1 MTAWRSSGHRG
12 DALEDLILLSN
23 DYYRKHKL
31 CRVDKVSTPIKVVE
45 INKEGL
51 ITKGFFEKRSTVDFH
66 GMVQGVGIVFDA
78 KETNLKSI
86 PLSNI
91 HEHQIEYMKDI
102 SDQGGLAFLIVHFKF
117 CDEYY
122 LIPYEILITYSI
134 ESKNGARKSIPYK
147 ALDSKFRIKRANNGI
162 LNYLPALNEYLD
174 YKKELKPST

>member
-23 DYYRKHKL
+23 EYYRKHKL

-66 GMVQGVGIVFDA
+66 GIVQGIPIVFDA

-86 PLSNI
+86 PLNNI

-102 SDQGGLAFLIVHFKF
+102 TEQKGLAFLIVHFKF
-117 CDEYY
+117 CDEFY
-122 LIPYEILITYSI
+122 LIPYEILANYSSN
-134 ESKNGARKSIPYK
+134 SKSGARKSIPYK
-147 ALDSKFRIKRANNGI
+147 ALEDRFKIKRANNGI
-162 LNYLPALNEYLD
+162 LNYLPTLNTYID
-174 YKKELKPST
+174 FKKEQTPAD

>member
-23 DYYRKHKL
+23 EYYRKHKL
-31 CRVDKVSTPIKVVE
+31 CRVDKVSTPIKVVD

-66 GMVQGVGIVFDA
+66 GIVQGLPIVFDA

-86 PLSNI
+86 PLTNI
-91 HEHQIEYMKDI
+91 HDHQVEYMEDVCY
-102 SDQGGLAFLIVHFKF
+102 QGGLAFLIVHFKF
-117 CDEYY
+117 CDEYFI
-122 LIPYEILITYSI
+122 IPYEILIEFI
-134 ESKNGARKSIPYK
+134 DESKKGSRKSIPYK
-147 ALDSKFRIKRANNGI
+147 SMDLRFKIQRANNGI

-174 YKKELKPST
+174 YKKEKGL

>member
-23 DYYRKHKL
+23 EYYRKHKL
-31 CRVDKVSTPIKVVE
+31 CRVDKVSTPIKVVD

-66 GMVQGVGIVFDA
+66 GIVQGVAIVFDA

-91 HEHQIEYMKDI
+91 HEHQVEYMKDI
-102 SDQGGLAFLIVHFKF
+102 TDQKGLAFLIVHFKF

-122 LIPYEILITYSI
+122 LIPYEILVTYTTN
-134 ESKNGARKSIPYK
+134 SKKGERKSIPYK
-147 ALDSKFRIKRANNGI
+147 DLDSRFKIKRANNGI

-174 YKKELKPST
+174 YKKEITL

>member
-1 MTAWRSSGHRG
+1 MTAWRSTGHRG

-23 DYYRKHKL
+23 DYYKKHKL
-31 CRVDKVSTPIKVVE
+31 GRIDKVSTPIKVVD

-66 GMVQGVGIVFDA
+66 GMVQGHGIVFDA

-102 SDQGGLAFLIVHFKF
+102 TEQGGLAFLIVHFKF
-117 CDEYY
+117 CDEFF
-122 LIPYEILITYSI
+122 LLPYETLIYYFN
-134 ESKNGARKSIPYK
+134 ESQKGARKSIPYK
-147 ALDSKFRIKRANNGI
+147 HMDSKFRIKRASNGI
-162 LNYLPALNEYLD
+162 LNYLPLLNVYLD
-174 YKKELKPST
+174 FKKEFKK